1 MRPSTMAV
9 LAAYQ
14 VLHPDDAKPP
24 LEIEE
29 RNYEL
34 VRAALQA
41 ADRVD
46 PPISQEFQERLR
58 ILRAVAIYRG
68 AIALRAAEVVA
79 TGGARSQPV
88 QLVLEAMAILTA
100 AESHLGTAPY
110 PEGGNADQLVAL

>member
-1 MRPSTMAV
+1 MAV

-14 VLHPDDAKPP
+14 ILHPDDAKPP
-24 LEIEE
+24 LEIED

-46 PPISQEFQERLR
+46 PPISHEFQERLR
-58 ILRAVAIYRG
+58 IMRAVAVYRG
-68 AIALRAAEVVA
+68 AIDLQAAYIARGAVAQPMQVVMEAL
-79 TGGARSQPV
+79 G
-88 QLVLEAMAILTA
+88 ILTA
-100 AESHLGTAPY
+100 AESHLGAAPY